1 MISGKWHSDIDD
13 IHGNIKINNG
23 KILIT
28 NSVFSGE
35 LSADVGDIK
44 FEDISDIDK
53 EGKFHINNML
63 SIVEYAI
70 TSTNKNSIK
79 GAYYCSYPVHN
90 GTFDLIK

>member
-35 LSADVGDIK
+35 MTADVGDVD
-44 FEDISDIDK
+44 FEQISDIDK
-53 EGKFHINNML
+53 EGKFYIHNML
-63 SIVEYAI
+63 SIVEYVLI
-70 TSTNKNSIK
+70 EVTNNNIR

-90 GTFDLIK
+90 GTFNLIK

>member
-35 LSADVGDIK
+35 MTADVGDVK
-44 FEDISDIDK
+44 FEQIK
-53 EGKFHINNML
+53 KGKFYIHNML
-63 SIVEYAI
+63 SKIIYVVIKI
-70 TSTNKNSIK
+70 TNNNIRGS
-79 GAYYCSYPVHN
+79 YYCSYPVHN
-90 GTFDLIK
+90 GTFNLIK